1 MDYKKQNVQN
11 YFLYDTH
18 VENLFLSEYLPS
30 APENA
35 VKVYLLALMH
45 VQQGLPADS
54 ASLAK
59 KLRLSAEDV
68 DAAWDY
74 WYRAGLVRL
83 TKSSAQQGGGRNVEI
98 LNIREMVFG
107 RRPEGSPAA
116 AETAPFALDDEV
128 FSRLLQSIES
138 ATGRLLEARE
148 PEEVAS
154 WISEYGMDPEV
165 IILGY
170 KYCTQRGKSNRCRY
184 VGAILKDWRAKG
196 LVTADQV
203 EDSLAASDR
212 HYEYYRAVMKELGFH
227 RSASEPEKRIMDN
240 WFDKMGCSLDEVKDA
255 CRATTGIGNPNINY
269 VNSVLV
275 SRYNE
280 KNSAQQEKISDENLF
295 ARVDALYEQIRRDN
309 ALKTEQIRSEV
320 FTKIPR
326 LKSIMEEMRAC
337 GVAASRAMLRG
348 GSGAAEVARQKK
360 KAEEL
365 GREKAGLLA
374 SFGYAPDALDA
385 KYSCPKC
392 RDTGVLD
399 DGSRCSCFKEKA
411 EMLLK
416 KQPGI

>member
-45 VQQGLPADS
+45 VQQGLPLDS
-54 ASLAK
+54 AALAK
-59 KLRLSAEDV
+59 KLRITAEDV

-74 WYRAGLVRL
+74 WYKVGLVRL
-83 TKSSAQQGGGRNVEI
+83 TKNSQQGGKNVEI

-107 RRPEGSPAA
+107 RRPENSAA
-116 AETAPFALDDEV
+116 TAETAPFALDDEI
-128 FSRLLQSIES
+128 FSRLLHDIES

-165 IILGY
+165 ILQGY
-170 KYCTQRGKSNRCRY
+170 KYCTSRGKSNRCRY

-212 HYEYYRAVMKELGFH
+212 HYEFYRAVMKELGFH
-227 RSASEPEKRIMDN
+227 RSASEPEKRIMDT
-240 WFDKMGCSLDEVKDA
+240 WFDKMSCSLDEVKDA
-255 CRATTGIGNPNINY
+255 CRTTTGIGNPNINY

-280 KNSAQQEKISDENLF
+280 KNSGEKKPSEENLF
-295 ARVDALYEQIRRDN
+295 ARVDALYEQIRKDN
-309 ALKTEQIRSEV
+309 AEKTERIRSEV

-326 LKSIMEEMRAC
+326 IKSIMDEIRAC

-348 GSGAAEVARQKK
+348 GSGSAEVARQKE
-360 KAEEL
+360 KAESL
-365 GREKAGLLA
+365 GREKARLLA

-385 KYSCPKC
+385 IYSCPKC
-392 RDTGVLD
+392 RDTGVMD
-399 DGSRCSCFKEKA
+399 DGTRCSCFKEKA

-416 KQPGI
+416 KQ

>member
-11 YFLYDTH
+11 YFLYDTQ
-18 VENLFLSEYLPS
+18 VENLFLSEYMPS

-45 VQQGLPADS
+45 VQQGLPLDS
-54 ASLAK
+54 AALAK

-68 DAAWDY
+68 DAAWDH
-74 WYRAGLVRL
+74 WYKAGLVRL
-83 TKSSAQQGGGRNVEI
+83 TKNSAQQGGGRNVEL

-107 RRPEGSPAA
+107 RRPEGAVSVP
-116 AETAPFALDDEV
+116 ESAPFALDDAE

-154 WISEYGMDPEV
+154 WISEYGMAPEV
-165 IILGY
+165 ILLGY

-227 RSASEPEKRIMDN
+227 RSASEPEKRIMDS

-280 KNSAQQEKISDENLF
+280 KNASGSQKVSEENIF
-295 ARVDALYEQIRRDN
+295 AKVNALYESIREEN
-309 ALKTEQIRSEV
+309 ARKTEQIRSEV

-326 LKSIMEEMRAC
+326 IRSIMDEIRAC

-348 GSGAAEVARQKK
+348 GSGTAEVARQKE

-365 GREKAGLLA
+365 GREKARLLA

-385 KYSCPKC
+385 RYSCPKC

-411 EMLLK
+411 EALLK
-416 KQPGI
+416 KQ

>member
-1 MDYKKQNVQN
+1 V
-11 YFLYDTH
+11 DT
-18 VENLFLSEYLPS
+18 
-30 APENA
+30 
-35 VKVYLLALMH
+35 
-45 VQQGLPADS
+45 
-54 ASLAK
+54 
-59 KLRLSAEDV
+59 
-68 DAAWDY
+68 AWDY
-74 WYRAGLVRL
+74 WYKVGLVRL
-83 TKSSAQQGGGRNVEI
+83 TKNSAQQGGGRGVEI

-107 RRPEGSPAA
+107 RRPQGGVSAPEA
-116 AETAPFALDDEV
+116 APFALDDEE
-128 FSRLLQSIES
+128 FSRLLGNIES

-154 WISEYGMDPEV
+154 WISEYGMAPEV
-165 IILGY
+165 ILLGY

-203 EDSLAASDR
+203 EDSLAAADR
-212 HYEYYRAVMKELGFH
+212 HYEFYRAVMKELGFH

-280 KNSAQQEKISDENLF
+280 KNAPEGGKKIPEESIF
-295 ARVDALYEQIRRDN
+295 ARVDALYEQIRKEN
-309 ALKTEQIRSEV
+309 AAKTEAVRAEV

-326 LKSIMEEMRAC
+326 MKSIMDDIRAC

-348 GSGAAEVARQKK
+348 GSGSAEVARQKER
-360 KAEEL
+360 AEAL
-365 GREKAGLLA
+365 GREKAKLLA
-374 SFGYAPDALDA
+374 SFGYSPNALDA
-385 KYSCPKC
+385 VYSCPRC

-399 DGSRCSCFKEKA
+399 DGSRCSCFAEKA
-411 EMLLK
+411 EALLK
-416 KQPGI
+416 KQQ

>member
-18 VENLFLSEYLPS
+18 VENLFLSEYMPS

-35 VKVYLLALMH
+35 VKVYLLTLMH
-45 VQQGLPADS
+45 AQQGLPLDS
-54 ASLAK
+54 AALAK
-59 KLRLSAEDV
+59 KLRLSAEEV

-74 WYRAGLVRL
+74 WYKVGLVRL
-83 TKSSAQQGGGRNVEI
+83 TKNSAQQGGGRGVEL

-107 RRPEGSPAA
+107 RRPEGSAAA
-116 AETAPFALDDEV
+116 AETAPFALDDEE
-128 FSRLLQSIES
+128 FSRLLQNIES

-154 WISEYGMDPEV
+154 WISEYGMAPEV
-165 IILGY
+165 ILLGY

-212 HYEYYRAVMKELGFH
+212 HYEFYRAVMKELGFH

-240 WFDKMGCSLDEVKDA
+240 WFDRMGCSLDEVMDA
-255 CRATTGIGNPNINY
+255 CRATTGIANPNINY

-280 KNSAQQEKISDENLF
+280 KNSGQEKPSEENLF
-295 ARVDALYEQIRRDN
+295 AKVNALYEKLRSEN
-309 ALKTEQIRSEV
+309 AAKTEQLRAEV

-326 LKSIMEEMRAC
+326 IKSIMEEIRAC
-337 GVAASRAMLRG
+337 RVAASRAMLRG
-348 GSGAAEVARQKK
+348 GAGSAEVARQKE

-365 GREKAGLLA
+365 EREKAELLA

-385 KYSCPKC
+385 KYSCAKC

-399 DGSRCSCFKEKA
+399 DGTRCSCFKEKA
-411 EMLLK
+411 ELILK
-416 KQPGI
+416 GFKA